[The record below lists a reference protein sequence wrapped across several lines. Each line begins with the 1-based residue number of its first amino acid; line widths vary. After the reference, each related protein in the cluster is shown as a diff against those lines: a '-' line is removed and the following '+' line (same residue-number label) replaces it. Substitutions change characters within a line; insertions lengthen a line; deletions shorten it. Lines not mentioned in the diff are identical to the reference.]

1 MIEELKKIAGSDADE
16 DDEDEAAMLME
27 ESTMPIEEL
36 LKRIKVSIWYKVRV
50 RINLWKMHSNKQR
63 SIKSHL
69 S

>member
-36 LKRIKVSIWYKVRV
+36 LKRIKVSVWYKVRV
-50 RINLWKMHSNKQR
+50 RIKPWKMHSNK
-63 SIKSHL
+63 
-69 S
+69 